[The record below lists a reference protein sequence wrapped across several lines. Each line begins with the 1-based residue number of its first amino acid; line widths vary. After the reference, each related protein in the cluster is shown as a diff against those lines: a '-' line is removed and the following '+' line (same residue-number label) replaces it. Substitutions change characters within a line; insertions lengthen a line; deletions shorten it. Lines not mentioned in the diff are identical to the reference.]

1 MKKLIA
7 VTAALVLV
15 LAVVCT
21 AAAEGK
27 TVTAL
32 YPKTD
37 IYNLKDKF
45 VTTDIALKEGSKDIA
60 VFTLY
65 ERERFDED
73 AVRNV
78 VPGDV
83 IVTGGESV
91 EIKTIDVDGPDF
103 IFNKG
108 TPTEMLFCDAGK
120 GTFEHVGL
128 NDIVPDIKLGSI
140 EVELLDYFPFLD
152 WIDPKSGEPLE
163 QVALRSGEE
172 LRTLLADSE
181 AVGFSSGS
189 VRVLYDNN
197 NQPQMI
203 WRFYSPLQ

>member
-7 VTAALVLV
+7 VTAALVLA

-65 ERERFDED
+65 EPYSNRRDGI
-73 AVRNV
+73 
-78 VPGDV
+78 GD
-83 IVTGGESV
+83 GG
-91 EIKTIDVDGPDF
+91 G
-103 IFNKG
+103 
-108 TPTEMLFCDAGK
+108 
-120 GTFEHVGL
+120 
-128 NDIVPDIKLGSI
+128 
-140 EVELLDYFPFLD
+140 
-152 WIDPKSGEPLE
+152 
-163 QVALRSGEE
+163 
-172 LRTLLADSE
+172 
-181 AVGFSSGS
+181 
-189 VRVLYDNN
+189 
-197 NQPQMI
+197 
-203 WRFYSPLQ
+203 